1 MVVVAPAAAL
11 APAFTVMW
19 AWVVLREHVTRHQ
32 VIGLGIALA
41 GLVLIA
47 VG

>member
-1 MVVVAPAAAL
+1 MVAPVAAL

-32 VIGLGIALA
+32 VIGLAVALV
-41 GLVLIA
+41 GLALIA
-47 VG
+47 AG